1 MNFKK
6 IQQLVQCFFFSIF
19 TPEQPQKIYAISDD
33 FEIGLEYIK
42 PLRQCTPYMHLQK
55 FS

>member
-6 IQQLVQCFFFSIF
+6 IQQLVQCFFFYIF
-19 TPEQPQKIYAISDD
+19 TPEQPQKDNTISDD
-33 FEIGLEYIK
+33 FEI
-42 PLRQCTPYMHLQK
+42 RQCTPYMHLQK